1 MSAINKKNKKKNG
14 ANIINKKENNS
25 NDNDKAANSNNDN
38 VKDDN
43 AIHNEC
49 EDHTKHN
56 KSPIGGYIV
65 GKLSEAPKYLHDNE
79 FIEKGYRIGFN
90 SWQKILKR
98 YLINIIFFYAI

>member
-1 MSAINKKNKKKNG
+1 MNSLSCRYLG
-14 ANIINKKENNS
+14 ASESFPTIYP
-25 NDNDKAANSNNDN
+25 
-38 VKDDN
+38 
-43 AIHNEC
+43 
-49 EDHTKHN
+49 
-56 KSPIGGYIV
+56 PIGGYIV